1 MNAHHA
7 STRTITRSH
16 TPTLNTP
23 DKPLRGPWL
32 VVARLS
38 WGAITLINLLIF
50 VFGIPAYAA
59 QLHIICTTDC
69 EPERVTSG
77 NAVALTHLGISL
89 DVYIAYNFAIT
100 LFASLV
106 FMIVGAILFWRK
118 SQELIG
124 LLVSLLL
131 ITFGCYGSTLELVN
145 ALSAAHSGWMAVQLI
160 SQGAYIIYLAMGLF
174 FCLFPDGRFV
184 PRWSWLL
191 IGLWFLSIFPF
202 NAPVDSPFFFGN
214 WPPVLF
220 AVLFLLTW
228 GNGIGIQIY
237 RYRYVS
243 RPEQRQ
249 QTKWFVFA
257 CSIAVG
263 SFILYFALKGLFP
276 AFNQPDSVYQLANA
290 TVTTFIFLSI
300 PLALGIAI
308 LRYRLWDIDILIRR
322 TLVYGTL
329 TVILTTVY
337 VGLVIGLQTLLRGL
351 ISQDNSVIIVI
362 STLVIVTLS
371 QPLRRHIQRII
382 DRRFYRSKYDAAK
395 TVAAFSVTLRQEL
408 DLDLLSKR
416 LVSVV
421 EETMQPE
428 HVSLWLVQRESRP
441 ARQEE
446 SGQFVPDEASSYVP
460 KGHMGQMYAPLKF
473 PSD

>member
-1 MNAHHA
+1 MNARHPLA
-7 STRTITRSH
+7 RMPITSPTR
-16 TPTLNTP
+16 TLNTY
-23 DKPLRGPWL
+23 DKPLHGPWL
-32 VVARLS
+32 VVARIG
-38 WGAITLINLLIF
+38 WGAIALINLLIF

-69 EPERVTSG
+69 EPGRVTPG
-77 NAVALTHLGISL
+77 DAVALTHLGISL

-100 LFASLV
+100 LIVSLV

-131 ITFGCYGSTLELVN
+131 ITFGCYGSTLELVS
-145 ALSAAHSGWMAVQLI
+145 ALSAAHPGWIAVQLI
-160 SQGAYIIYLAMGLF
+160 SKGAFIIYLAMGLF

-191 IGLWFLSIFPF
+191 IGFWFLSIFPF
-202 NAPVDSPFFFGN
+202 NAPADSPFFFGN

-220 AVLFLLTW
+220 AALFLLTW

-249 QTKWFVFA
+249 QTKWFVYA

-276 AFNQPDSVYQLANA
+276 AFNQPDSVYQLAYA
-290 TVTTFIFLSI
+290 TVIMFVFLSI

-308 LRYRLWDIDILIRR
+308 LRYRLWDIDILIRS

-329 TVILTTVY
+329 TVILTAVY
-337 VGLVIGLQTLLRGL
+337 VGLVIGLQTLLRGF
-351 ISQDNSVIIVI
+351 ISQDNGVVIVI
-362 STLVIVTLS
+362 STLVIVAMS
-371 QPLRRHIQRII
+371 QPLRRRIQRII

-395 TVAAFSVTLRQEL
+395 TVAAFNVILRQEV
-408 DLDLLSKR
+408 DLDLLSKQ

-428 HVSLWLVQRESRP
+428 HVSLCLVQRESRP
-441 ARQEE
+441 PRQVERE
-446 SGQFVPDEASSYVP
+446 SQ
-460 KGHMGQMYAPLKF
+460 
-473 PSD
+473 

>member
-1 MNAHHA
+1 MNPYHPWTPPSNSALA
-7 STRTITRSH
+7 SPLH
-16 TPTLNTP
+16 TS
-23 DKPLRGPWL
+23 DKHLQGLWL
-32 VVARLS
+32 LVARTG
-38 WGAITLINLLIF
+38 WGAITLLNLLIF

-69 EPERVTSG
+69 EPERVTPG

-100 LFASLV
+100 LFVSLV

-131 ITFGCYGSTLELVN
+131 ITFGCYGSTLELVT
-145 ALSAAHSGWMAVQLI
+145 ALSAAHPGWIAVQLI

-191 IGLWFLSIFPF
+191 IGFWFLSIFPF
-202 NAPVDSPFFFGN
+202 NAPADSPFFFGN

-220 AVLFLLTW
+220 AALFLLTW

-263 SFILYFALKGLFP
+263 SFILYFALKGLVP
-276 AFNQPDSVYQLANA
+276 AFNQSDSVYQLANA
-290 TVTTFIFLSI
+290 TVTTLIFLSI

-329 TVILTTVY
+329 TVILTAVY
-337 VGLVIGLQTLLRGL
+337 VGLVIGLQTLLRGF
-351 ISQDNSVIIVI
+351 ISQDNSAIIVI
-362 STLVIVTLS
+362 STLVIAALF
-371 QPLRRHIQRII
+371 QPFRRRIQRII
-382 DRRFYRSKYDAAK
+382 DRRFYRTKYDAAK
-395 TVAAFSVTLRQEL
+395 TVAAFSVTLRQEV
-408 DLDLLSKR
+408 DLDFLSKQ
-416 LVSVV
+416 LVRVV
-421 EETMQPE
+421 EETMQPA

-446 SGQFVPDEASSYVP
+446 GENS
-460 KGHMGQMYAPLKF
+460 
-473 PSD
+473 